1 VNHPATAVPAA
12 PGLDR
17 PCSLREQKKQQ
28 TRHAIHDAACRLVM
42 ERGLP
47 HVTVADICAEATV
60 SERTFF
66 NYYPSK
72 AAAALGLPD
81 TALAAHD
88 EERFLAAH
96 GALVDDVC
104 VLVADT
110 AELHDH
116 DLPRLREL
124 IRLEPDLLTAVKQ
137 WTVSLRKRI
146 VELAEQRTSP
156 ERARLAVALV
166 FAALLLHADGGYTSH
181 PPTARELRETVA
193 RLVAVGAESQESFAA
208 DLAPALVP
216 GAAR

>member
-1 VNHPATAVPAA
+1 VNHRATVGPAA

-17 PCSLREQKKQQ
+17 SCSLREQKKQQ
-28 TRHAIHDAACRLVM
+28 TRRAIHDAACRLVM

-81 TALAAHD
+81 TVLAAHD

-96 GALVDDVC
+96 GPLVDDVC

-193 RLVAVGAESQESFAA
+193 RLVAVGAESRDSFAA